1 MKCYVFR
8 DLLPEFSEGLCS
20 KETAA
25 DMEEHQ
31 KNCEECRKYAE
42 RVSSEKVAAKAEKEV
57 QAEQLSDDR
66 QKQIQPFRKVKT
78 TYKKRTKKLKFGIA
92 VLAVCCIALG
102 VLTVGQI
109 WPQTQLPS
117 FERMLIRHRAKQV
130 GVNFAEGNMDR
141 ILDDMLDMAEFRYSV
156 NLYNREKG
164 AGLYDQ
170 AEENLRALHAQYM
183 SGKVEKVSVDYIN
196 YEKLD
201 VNHAI
206 YQGTQE
212 KGEGVPF
219 YQCDVTI
226 KTEQANFYIGLYY
239 LTDQYYFLSGV
250 TATARENIGADDGTE
265 DGTEDTGTDDTI
277 GEAGEQFN
285 RWIVYF
291 RNTVTGNNPDAYFI
305 EYVLT
310 GESRYRKED
319 TYRFVLGNR
328 FARDCM
334 VPVPQASDEDENNL
348 YSEMLAK
355 RMYEITEQVETIE
368 FTIKNKG
375 YDTNAKKGK
384 AILFWSFRDEKG
396 QYVNMM
402 KNLYYGPYGFQA
414 ADDQEIICCDGVLD
428 PELRQQLEKVFDSE
442 NISVLH

>member
-20 KETAA
+20 NETAA

-31 KNCEECRKYAE
+31 KNCEECRRYAE
-42 RVSSEKVAAKAEKEV
+42 RVSSEKIAAKAEKEA
-57 QAEQLSDDR
+57 QPEQLADDC
-66 QKQIQPFRKVKT
+66 QKQIQPFQKVKK
-78 TYKKRTKKLKFGIA
+78 TYKKKTRKLKFGIA
-92 VLAVCCIALG
+92 VLAVCCIGLC

-170 AEENLRALHAQYM
+170 AEENLRALHAQYL

-226 KTEQANFYIGLYY
+226 KTEQANFHIGLYY
-239 LTDQYYFLSGV
+239 LTDRYYYLAWV
-250 TATARENIGADDGTE
+250 TAI
-265 DGTEDTGTDDTI
+265 TDDSAI
-277 GEAGEQFN
+277 GEAGEQFE
-285 RWIVYF
+285 RWINYF
-291 RNTVTGNNPDAYFI
+291 RNSVIENSPDSYFI

-310 GESRYRKED
+310 GEERHQQAS
-319 TYRFVLGNR
+319 TYRFVLENR
-328 FARDCM
+328 FVRDCM
-334 VPVPQASDEDENNL
+334 EPQATDEGESSP
-348 YSEMLAK
+348 YSAALSK

-384 AILFWSFRDEKG
+384 AILFWSFRDEKR